1 MPLKGGPWRDASM
14 KLFGLALGQVLDDHA
29 ISKKEAGLHM
39 DYVTASARSIVRGNS
54 TKSRRSRASV
64 EQPKRNSV
72 GKREVPPVGEVSQ
85 VPPAGEVP
93 PADMAVVCATEAP
106 TAEGG
111 LTASGSAAVLTA
123 EKQAHE
129 AMRRERSE
137 RKDEAQVASR
147 KKIAALNRQA
157 TARGTVYMV
166 HPGASGR
173 EG

>member
-1 MPLKGGPWRDASM
+1 
-14 KLFGLALGQVLDDHA
+14 
-29 ISKKEAGLHM
+29 
-39 DYVTASARSIVRGNS
+39 
-54 TKSRRSRASV
+54 
-64 EQPKRNSV
+64 
-72 GKREVPPVGEVSQ
+72 
-85 VPPAGEVP
+85 
-93 PADMAVVCATEAP
+93 MAVVCATEAP

-166 HPGASGR
+166 HPGASGAQPADVELDLSATR
-173 EG
+173 RNSWTTQKWDPKSKTWT